1 MKKAIVTL
9 AVGQKHEEIF
19 NNFCKKNWKKYCE
32 IFNYDLIVINEPLD
46 KSERALER
54 SVAWQKLL
62 ILSQEW
68 SDNYDQIV
76 WIDSDVIINYQQA
89 KDITSHV
96 SIEKVGAV
104 ESYSIPSKISHD
116 IALKRRYDYWKKNN
130 IPYIDNLAPGDYY
143 KNRGIPGGD
152 LKEVVQTGVFVCSTK
167 YHQKI
172 FEHIYY
178 NYEDINKT
186 AAWNY
191 EMPAMSY
198 ELLKGDLVE
207 WIPNEYNYCVFD
219 IISTYYPFILLE
231 KSPII
236 KRIHIKLMKLLGIKN
251 YNIFTPLQIKCLDQI
266 YSNGY
271 FIHYAGCHSWI
282 KYNRVRIN

>member
-9 AVGQKHEEIF
+9 AVGQKHEEMF
-19 NNFCKKNWKKYCE
+19 NNFCKNNWQKYCE
-32 IFNYDLIVINEPLD
+32 NYDYDLIVINEPLD
-46 KSERALER
+46 KSRRALER

-130 IPYIDNLAPGDYY
+130 IPYIDNLAPGDFY

-251 YNIFTPLQIKCLDQI
+251 YNIFTTLQIKCLDQI